1 MIRLAKTLALA
12 MLTSLPGVGVAAE
25 AVYQLDIGPKPQR
38 HEIRTLS
45 VDQIVESKSNEVIS
59 PAELASRL
67 AGARIV
73 LVGEEH
79 TNMDFHEAQLRL
91 IRALHD
97 AGRAVIIGLEM
108 FPYEDQPV
116 LNEWVDGVYTEL
128 GFVDKSDWY
137 YRWGYHWNYYR
148 EIFLLA
154 KQRGMPMKGLN
165 APRPV
170 ITQLRKQGRDAL
182 TEEQARHLPASI
194 DTDSSDHLKL
204 FKSYFD
210 ADDPIHAGM
219 TEAQWQGMFQ
229 AQCAWDAVMG
239 FNALR
244 ALEDAP
250 DNAVVVVL
258 VGAGHV
264 VYGQGI
270 ARQIANWSDV
280 SVATVAPVPA
290 ANSHG
295 EPIEQVQAS
304 YGDFLWGL
312 PATQPPR
319 YPVLG
324 TATIDA
330 KPSGLTIIDMDSR
343 SAAARAGLRVGDR
356 ITALDS
362 TEIRNRRDMNLAM
375 ASYRWGDLIEVGVQR
390 EDNNL
395 TLPLALTRAS
405 MDP

>member
-1 MIRLAKTLALA
+1 MPRLLNALLLVVLVLLSGVSLAA
-12 MLTSLPGVGVAAE
+12 D
-25 AVYQLDIGPKPQR
+25 AVYQLDIGAAARR
-38 HEIRTLS
+38 HETRTVN
-45 VDQIVESKSNEVIS
+45 VDQIVDSTSDESLN
-59 PAELASRL
+59 PDELARRL
-67 AGARIV
+67 EGARIV

-79 TNMDFHEAQLRL
+79 TNMDFHDVQLRL
-91 IRALHD
+91 IRALHA
-97 AGRAVIIGLEM
+97 AGRSVIIGLEM
-108 FPYEDQPV
+108 FPYEDQSV
-116 LNEWVDGVYTEL
+116 LNEWVDGVYTEH
-128 GFVDKSDWY
+128 GFVAKSDWY
-137 YRWGYHWNYYR
+137 YRWGYHWGYYR

-154 KQRGMPMKGLN
+154 QQHGLPMKGLN

-170 ITQLRKQGRDAL
+170 ITKFRKQGRDAL
-182 TEEQARHLPASI
+182 TEEQAKHLPQSI
-194 DTDSSDHLKL
+194 DTDSADHLKL

-219 TEAQWQGMFQ
+219 TETQWQGMFQ

-244 ALEDAP
+244 ALEGAP

-280 SVATVAPVPA
+280 SVATVTPIPA

-330 KPSGLTIIDMDSR
+330 EKGLTIIDLDSN
-343 SAAARAGLRVGDR
+343 SAAARAGIKVGDR
-356 ITALDS
+356 IVGLDAV
-362 TEIRNRRDMNLAM
+362 EIRNRRDMNLAM
-375 ASYRWGDLIEVGVQR
+375 AEYRWGDLVEAQVQR
-390 EDNNL
+390 GDDIL
-395 TLPLALTRAS
+395 TVPLALTRTSAGQ
-405 MDP
+405 

>member
-1 MIRLAKTLALA
+1 W
-12 MLTSLPGVGVAAE
+12 
-25 AVYQLDIGPKPQR
+25 D
-38 HEIRTLS
+38 
-45 VDQIVESKSNEVIS
+45 
-59 PAELASRL
+59 
-67 AGARIV
+67 
-73 LVGEEH
+73 
-79 TNMDFHEAQLRL
+79 
-91 IRALHD
+91 
-97 AGRAVIIGLEM
+97 
-108 FPYEDQPV
+108 
-116 LNEWVDGVYTEL
+116 
-128 GFVDKSDWY
+128 
-137 YRWGYHWNYYR
+137 YYR

-154 KQRGMPMKGLN
+154 KQHAMPMKALN

-170 ITQLRKQGRDAL
+170 ITQFRKQGRDAL
-182 TEEQARHLPASI
+182 TEEQAKHLPANI
-194 DTDSSDHLKL
+194 DTDSVEHLKL

-210 ADDPIHAGM
+210 ADDPIHGGM

-280 SVATVAPVPA
+280 AVATVTPVPA

-295 EPIEQVQAS
+295 EPIDQVQAS

-312 PATQPPR
+312 PGTQPPR

-324 TATIDA
+324 TATIDS
-330 KPSGLTIIDMDSR
+330 KSGGLTIIDLDSH
-343 SAAARAGLRVGDR
+343 SAAARAGLKVGDR
-356 ITALDS
+356 ITGLDAVQIVS
-362 TEIRNRRDMNLAM
+362 RRDMNIAM
-375 ASYRWGDLIEVGVQR
+375 ARYRWGDQIEVRVQR
-390 EDNNL
+390 EDNAL
-395 TLPLALTRAS
+395 TLPLTLTRTAAGQ
-405 MDP
+405 